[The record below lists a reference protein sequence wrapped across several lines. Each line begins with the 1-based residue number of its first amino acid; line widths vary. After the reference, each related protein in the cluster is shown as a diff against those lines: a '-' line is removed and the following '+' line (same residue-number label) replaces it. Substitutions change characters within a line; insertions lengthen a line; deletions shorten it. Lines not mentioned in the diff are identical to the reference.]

1 MADAKRPP
9 RRPNGTRPN
18 NSRSE
23 SGNGSKGKENEA
35 IENGE
40 EWETARP
47 SRGQQQRLKI
57 SDVRRAPKK
66 PQGPL
71 NEAPE
76 FFPQAEAEKFSEKF
90 STRPGRGGGKKAKNA
105 QPWLSEQ
112 DQVTELGARL
122 QKLDARKGL
131 GASFDGYVKRNP
143 LVSQ

>member
-1 MADAKRPP
+1 MADAKRTS
-9 RRPNGTRPN
+9 RRNGTKRVN
-18 NSRSE
+18 NQQDSRSE
-23 SGNGSKGKENEA
+23 SENGKGKENEVVDS
-35 IENGE
+35 GG
-40 EWETARP
+40 EWENARP

-66 PQGPL
+66 PQQPL
-71 NEAPE
+71 HEAPE
-76 FFPQAEAEKFSEKF
+76 FFPPAEKFSEKF
-90 STRPGRGGGKKAKNA
+90 STRPSRGGGKKPKNS

-131 GASFDGYVKRNP
+131 GTAYDGYVPRNP